1 MNHHGLFSYF
11 NICSH
16 VCLVLLHLFKTF
28 IYISFNIFLISDK
41 KKLWSLTNFIMPLQI
56 HCVGTIY
63 YAKVSF
69 KISQKTTN
77 AVQSHTSLW
86 PLSESNNNSCNSIT
100 QHFPNIKDLPEA
112 CCYRLLPERVKECPI
127 IRHTGFSRSYCQL
140 QIRI

>member
-1 MNHHGLFSYF
+1 MNHHELFSYF

-16 VCLVLLHLFKTF
+16 VCLVLLV
-28 IYISFNIFLISDK
+28 LISSSSLT
-41 KKLWSLTNFIMPLQI
+41 KKLWSLTNFIMSLQI
-56 HCVGTIY
+56 HCVGMIY
-63 YAKVSF
+63 YAKVSC
-69 KISQKTTN
+69 KISQKNTN

-127 IRHTGFSRSYCQL
+127 IRYTGCSSDYCQL